1 MVMACIALLVALGPA
16 VLAAN
21 TIGSSDIIDESIL
34 SQDIKNGE
42 VQTVDLADLAV
53 TQAKLGPSA
62 VGTGNVAD
70 NSLTGADLADFAV
83 TRTKLGLNSIGSNN
97 VVNEALTGAD
107 LKGANGNSA
116 ISLAAGAVA
125 NGRCKDFPVVVAGAS
140 LGEAVVV
147 SLKRS
152 VPPGMLFYG
161 VMVPAANRVTV
172 KVCNLTGGAS
182 PAISAL
188 PLRVFT
194 FG

>member
-1 MVMACIALLVALGPA
+1 MSKLKSPSPALVVACIALLVALGPA
-16 VLAAN
+16 VHAAN
-21 TIGSSDIIDESIL
+21 TVFSTDIVD
-34 SQDIKNGE
+34 GE

-125 NGRCKDFPVVVAGAS
+125 NGRCKDFHVVVAGAS
-140 LGEAVVV
+140 LGATAGRW
-147 SLKRS
+147 RS
-152 VPPGMLFYG
+152 SSMNAGTS
-161 VMVPAANRVTV
+161 R
-172 KVCNLTGGAS
+172 
-182 PAISAL
+182 
-188 PLRVFT
+188 
-194 FG
+194 

>member
-1 MVMACIALLVALGPA
+1 MTNLKTPSPALVVACIALIVALGPA
-16 VLAAN
+16 VRAAN
-21 TIGSSDIIDESIL
+21 TIFSTDIVDG
-34 SQDIKNGE
+34 D
-42 VQTVDLADLAV
+42 VQTV
-53 TQAKLGPSA
+53 
-62 VGTGNVAD
+62 
-70 NSLTGADLADFAV
+70 DLADFAV

-97 VVNEALTGAD
+97 VVNGALTGAD

-152 VPPGMLFYG
+152 VPSGMLIYG

-172 KVCNLTGGAS
+172 KVCNLTGGTS